1 MLGKLF
7 NRGPG
12 SNAAT
17 PSSAQSVSHKPS
29 SSLESVQEDIHTR
42 NLLFPD
48 AQALFQH
55 RHDQVYPLSSGSAL
69 PATSSTNAFDYNG
82 DIELE
87 PRDVR
92 VIIMQDALG
101 SVAASLLYD
110 SQPPPAPPASV
121 ERSSSMT
128 ASVNYQE
135 SRRMPSSARKPSIT
149 QPHRPVIVQ
158 PDSPKVRQGAF
169 DQRRPSVHARN
180 QPAATESDS
189 QRAWRE
195 YREEIT
201 TFSSCIFGNSELM
214 AYKGTS
220 TKVHVVPS
228 DTRPSDCAASV
239 VGDGRGSL
247 GRSSMRS
254 SRLSQSFTSENVSQG
269 GAPPTPSLA
278 PRSSERKKVLIT
290 RLFPVNLPADGEGC
304 VTPQSRYSEDSSGYP
319 FPIAGDD
326 AKKKRKPQLK
336 QKRTPMYAIALV
348 VNLPSSLPSTPSA
361 ARTGFRGPS
370 SFTEQESSFPSSL
383 SSTRRSGWT
392 MVGQAWQGGGG
403 YGIDSLESA
412 IGGDIEDRL
421 DVITQHWDVIMR
433 TLTQLQS
440 VVASTIFTML
450 KQTDLSS
457 PDPLSG
463 SVTSFTGHPRTSS
476 ISGRR
481 GEDIT
486 SMKPPKTNAKNI
498 NLLPNCLLDNRVIA
512 SEVDNARTRIVS
524 GLRATRVVTGQNRWG
539 IWREEARWVA
549 RWADD
554 GQKSFFFN
562 LLTAFLAIHT
572 DWLQALAPS
581 SYRKKHYVQQRAR
594 GEEEA
599 AVPARTVIVAHDK
612 MAARRL
618 IFLLSA
624 FLPATQQNPGL
635 RPHRPSTS
643 TSFGAFSH
651 SPPSYVV
658 PVLKEE
664 SLRRKINR
672 RTGPGRASHSR
683 NISLQAPSR
692 APGSPGPLAHL
703 TMEGRHERRSSDT
716 ASIRTTHLNLAVAE
730 VSGRKSSA
738 ATMATITPETSIA
751 HFSTARRSDLF
762 SPGRPGSSG
771 SVATDDLK
779 RLARDDSTGLS
790 PADSRQSTRWG
801 SVISGLW
808 GATRRGST
816 TTTISTQESGD
827 GRSASPAKH
836 DARMRVEVPSKAAAV
851 GLAETQ
857 VGENIVVEQRGTS
870 VDATRTASGEDHL
883 VTARE
888 ITEEVQKLSVQPDAA
903 LQCQRSPDPSG
914 AFESPVKTSINMEDG
929 VIDVDIPFPDYLTSF
944 ETAVSSPS
952 SSGFLSTAGFGLGVD
967 AFEQSSRASVDG
979 DVPLNIAGWLQTYHP
994 DFALQ
999 AIPAQKDLVD
1009 QMKGKSASHRELIE
1023 QIKASLR
1030 AEQTPSS
1037 TYKGS
1042 GSDSTER
1049 WVDVSSAI
1057 VADTTTF
1064 TVTRIRYRRL
1074 VKSKTIPER
1083 GTPVLSSSFTGSY
1096 ASPSLLTPGPSCNE
1110 VQLEDEFH
1118 EEVIDSVDPLLVEA
1132 VEKVIALSTDASK
1145 GSSNCSS
1152 RSASKRRDRS
1162 NSESTQSDG
1171 PSSSSAAA
1179 LAVPTEV
1186 PRAQCKT
1193 VILSALEE
1201 IVQLVVETREGN
1213 ASPDRSNGLEHAD
1226 TDEENVL
1233 RRAVRSWLE
1242 AVEQGDALSHAA

>member
-7 NRGPG
+7 NRGSGTTPG
-12 SNAAT
+12 T
-17 PSSAQSVSHKPS
+17 PSSTQSVSQKPS

-92 VIIMQDALG
+92 VIIMQDALS

-110 SQPPPAPPASV
+110 SQPPPAAPPSID
-121 ERSSSMT
+121 RSSSMM
-128 ASVNYQE
+128 AAVNFQE
-135 SRRMPSSARKPSIT
+135 SRRIPSVRKPSIT
-149 QPHRPVIVQ
+149 QSHRPVVVQ
-158 PDSPKVRQGAF
+158 PDSPQLRQGAF

-180 QPAATESDS
+180 QAATESDS

-220 TKVHVVPS
+220 TKVHVVPT
-228 DTRPSDCAASV
+228 DPRPSDYAASI

-254 SRLSQSFTSENVSQG
+254 SRLSQSFTSENVPLFN
-269 GAPPTPSLA
+269 APATPSSA
-278 PRSSERKKVLIT
+278 PRYSERKKVLIT
-290 RLFPVNLPADGEGC
+290 RLFPVNLAADDEAA
-304 VTPQSRYSEDSSGYP
+304 VTPHSRFSEDSSGYP
-319 FPIAGDD
+319 FPMPGDD
-326 AKKKRKPQLK
+326 IKKKRKPQLK

-348 VNLPSSLPSTPSA
+348 VTLPSSFPSMRSA
-361 ARTGFRGPS
+361 SRSGFRGAS
-370 SFTEQESSFPSSL
+370 SLTDQESSFPSSL
-383 SSTRRSGWT
+383 SSARRSGWT
-392 MVGQAWQGGGG
+392 MVGQAGQGAG
-403 YGIDSLESA
+403 YGLDSLESA
-412 IGGDIEDRL
+412 ISGDIEDRL

-440 VVASTIFTML
+440 VVATTIFTML
-450 KQTDLSS
+450 KQIDMSS
-457 PDPLSG
+457 PDPLPG
-463 SVTSFTGHPRTSS
+463 SLSSFTGHPRASS
-476 ISGRR
+476 MSGRR
-481 GEDIT
+481 GDDIPP
-486 SMKPPKTNAKNI
+486 KPPKTNAKNI
-498 NLLPNCLLDNRVIA
+498 NLLPNCLLENRLIS
-512 SEVDNARTRIVS
+512 SEVDIARSRIVS

-549 RWADD
+549 KWADD

-562 LLTAFLAIHT
+562 LLTGFLATHT

-581 SYRKKHYVQQRAR
+581 TYRRQHYMQQRAR

-643 TSFGAFSH
+643 ASFGAFSH

-658 PVLKEE
+658 PILKEE

-683 NISLQAPSR
+683 NVSLQGLPR
-692 APGSPGPLAHL
+692 AAGVPGPLAHL
-703 TMEGRHERRSSDT
+703 TMEGRHERRSSDS
-716 ASIRTTHLNLAVAE
+716 ASIRTTHLNLPGGEASA
-730 VSGRKSSA
+730 RKTSS
-738 ATMATITPETSIA
+738 ATMATITPETSIPY
-751 HFSTARRSDLF
+751 FSTARRGDPF

-779 RLARDDSTGLS
+779 RLARDDSTGLYS
-790 PADSRQSTRWG
+790 LSTADSRQSTKWG

-808 GATRRGST
+808 GAKRRGST
-816 TTTISTQESGD
+816 TTTICTQGPGD
-827 GRSASPAKH
+827 SDSPSPVKRIV
-836 DARMRVEVPSKAAAV
+836 ARADMSSKTVSETQLVEVPV
-851 GLAETQ
+851 AEQ
-857 VGENIVVEQRGTS
+857 PGESAGVPTS
-870 VDATRTASGEDHL
+870 ASEGEHPITPRHITD
-883 VTARE
+883 E
-888 ITEEVQKLSVQPDAA
+888 IQKLSVQPDVSLKA
-903 LQCQRSPDPSG
+903 QRTPNPSG
-914 AFESPVKTSINMEDG
+914 AFESPVKTSINTEDG
-929 VIDVDIPFPDYLTSF
+929 VIDVDIPFPDYVTSF

-952 SSGFLSTAGFGLGVD
+952 SSGFLSTAGFGSGLD

-979 DVPLNIAGWLQTYHP
+979 DVPLNVAGWLQTYHP

-999 AIPAQKDLVD
+999 AISAQKDLVD
-1009 QMKGKSASHRELIE
+1009 QLKGKSASQRDLIE
-1023 QIKASLR
+1023 QVKASLR
-1030 AEQTPSS
+1030 AEQTPPSA
-1037 TYKGS
+1037 YQGF

-1057 VADTTTF
+1057 IADTTTF

-1074 VKSKTIPER
+1074 VKPKAIPER
-1083 GTPVLSSSFTGSY
+1083 GTPTLSASFPASYTSS
-1096 ASPSLLTPGPSCNE
+1096 SLLTPALSPYE
-1110 VQLEDEFH
+1110 IQLEDEFQ
-1118 EEVIDSVDPLLVEA
+1118 EEVIDSVDDVLVQA
-1132 VEKVIALSTDASK
+1132 VEKVIALSADVTSK

-1152 RSASKRRDRS
+1152 RSASKRRERS
-1162 NSESTQSDG
+1162 NSGSTQQSDG
-1171 PSSSSAAA
+1171 PPSSSAAA

-1201 IVQLVVETREGN
+1201 IIQQVIESREQGTG
-1213 ASPDRSNGLEHAD
+1213 R
-1226 TDEENVL
+1226 DEENVL
-1233 RRAVRSWLE
+1233 RRAVRTWLE
-1242 AVEQGDALSHAA
+1242 SIEQSD